1 MLRKAHC
8 MSQCVT
14 HSFSASIILSAVFWS
29 TTCTN
34 ANPLQHAVSGNAGK
48 GTQWSDGRTGT
59 ASLRGREQDG
69 RPGSPRAS
77 QTVGA
82 HRPCSSAHTRKQIGQ
97 LRSIPTAHTRSS
109 YVEREVACSSE
120 HIINVISCE
129 RGTTWPAASTT
140 YQHAT
145 LPPRRC
151 CQQQQSPPG
160 GEQASGCHPRVGNEI
175 RPQRTTPP
183 IHTNT
188 NAPAAPAATTAAA
201 AAAASAIGCRR
212 GVGRLRLVFALR

>member
-1 MLRKAHC
+1 MATATRISRPSKSVLGVNGCEPPMLRKAHC

-120 HIINVISCE
+120 RIINVISASGGQPG
-129 RGTTWPAASTT
+129 RPQALRTNMQRYRLIAVASSSLLPAAN
-140 YQHAT
+140 
-145 LPPRRC
+145 RR
-151 CQQQQSPPG
+151 
-160 GEQASGCHPRVGNEI
+160 A
-175 RPQRTTPP
+175 
-183 IHTNT
+183 
-188 NAPAAPAATTAAA
+188 AATHA
-201 AAAASAIGCRR
+201 
-212 GVGRLRLVFALR
+212 

>member
-1 MLRKAHC
+1 MATATRISRPSKSVLGVNGCEPPMLRKAHC

-29 TTCTN
+29 TTWTN
-34 ANPLQHAVSGNAGK
+34 ANPLQHAVSGNTGK

-59 ASLRGREQDG
+59 ASLRGREQVG

-160 GEQASGCHPRVGNEI
+160 GEQASGCHPRVGNQI
-175 RPQRTTPP
+175 RPQ
-183 IHTNT
+183 
-188 NAPAAPAATTAAA
+188 
-201 AAAASAIGCRR
+201 
-212 GVGRLRLVFALR
+212 